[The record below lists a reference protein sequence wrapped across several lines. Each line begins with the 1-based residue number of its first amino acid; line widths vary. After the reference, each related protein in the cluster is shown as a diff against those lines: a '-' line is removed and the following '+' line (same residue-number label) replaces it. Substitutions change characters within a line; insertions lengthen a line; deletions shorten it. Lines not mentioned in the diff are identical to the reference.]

1 MIIVKTKNGDRF
13 INDKAVTMVEHDK
26 EKAVVNA
33 YGDNGVF
40 FHIEDVE
47 CIIYTNDAQP
57 TWWKDEGSAIER
69 LKATIEKNDKESE
82 KRQDGVFVKN
92 IGDLSCFSVRTV
104 NVLYAADIRTI
115 ADLTK
120 LQKVDVL
127 KLRNAGKGTLSEIND
142 FFEKY
147 GLEWYNG

>member
-13 INDKAVTMVEHDK
+13 INDKAVTMVEHDR
-26 EKAVVNA
+26 ERAAVKA

-47 CIIYTNDAQP
+47 GIIYNNDAQP
-57 TWWKDEGSAIER
+57 IHWKDEGSEIQR
-69 LKATIEKNDKESE
+69 LKATIEKKDKELE

-92 IGDLSCFSVRTV
+92 IVDLNCFSVRTL
-104 NVLYAADIRTI
+104 NILYAAGIRTI

-120 LQKVDVL
+120 LHKTDVL